1 MKARI
6 GKTVEQL
13 TIGESAYFAKTL
25 SDTDMLQFA
34 GVTGDV
40 NLLPINDEFAKKTI
54 FKRRIAHGML
64 TASFITNI
72 IGMKLPGYGSTVK
85 TQRVKFIQPVF
96 IGDTIEIGLTITAID
111 IGENTAEFSVEA
123 KNQKSEI
130 VMVGSGVL
138 FPPTPLDD
146 NEEV

>member
-13 TIGESAYFAKTL
+13 EVGESAYFAKTL
-25 SDTDMLQFA
+25 ADTDMLQFA

-54 FKRRIAHGML
+54 FKQRIAHGML

-72 IGMKLPGYGSTVK
+72 VGMKLPGYGSTVK
-85 TQRVKFIQPVF
+85 KQSVKFTKPVF
-96 IGDTIEIGLTITAID
+96 IGDTIEIGVTITSKD
-111 IGENTAEFSVEA
+111 IENNTADFSVTA
-123 KNQKSEI
+123 KNQKSDV
-130 VMVGSGVL
+130 VMTGSGVII
-138 FPPTPLDD
+138 PPMPL
-146 NEEV
+146 EENDEE